1 MFSSHITASLTH
13 TGVVELIEDVLLHAD
28 VVREGVEVD
37 GGGRGH
43 ADAGAAV
50 ARRRAL
56 LGLNKIHLR
65 ILTKIL
71 TKIVMN
77 PNLKRR
83 HVPTSYLMNFLV

>member
-13 TGVVELIEDVLLHAD
+13 PGVVELIEDILLHAD

-56 LGLNKIHLR
+56 LARGAAEAPRLLLAPAPSLPDGVAEGR
-65 ILTKIL
+65 T
-71 TKIVMN
+71 
-77 PNLKRR
+77 LKA
-83 HVPTSYLMNFLV
+83 TCL

>member
-1 MFSSHITASLTH
+1 MTH
-13 TGVVELIEDVLLHAD
+13 HPGVVELVEDILLHAD

-56 LGLNKIHLR
+56 LARVAAEAARLLLPPRPPLPDGVAEGRTRKA
-65 ILTKIL
+65 
-71 TKIVMN
+71 
-77 PNLKRR
+77 
-83 HVPTSYLMNFLV
+83 SC